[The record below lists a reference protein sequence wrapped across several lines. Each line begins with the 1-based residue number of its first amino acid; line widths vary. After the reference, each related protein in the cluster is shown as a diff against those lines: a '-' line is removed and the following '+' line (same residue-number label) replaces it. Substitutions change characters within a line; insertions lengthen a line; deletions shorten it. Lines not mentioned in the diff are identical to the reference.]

1 MFSRQIKQEK
11 TSLANIITK
20 FYEHKD
26 INGVKKA
33 LKNKRID
40 YVVEALE
47 SIEDADVILFV
58 LLANKD
64 SICGEVFKYL
74 NIKTQAAIIET
85 ASIHQ
90 LRIILFELYNDDVI
104 NLTYDLPEHLKKI
117 IIALDSQQRAA
128 IKQQS
133 EFDQDHVGA
142 IVNSEFFTLNI
153 NLTITEAIIEIKR
166 MHEDFEQSN
175 LIYVVDDENKLKGFV
190 TIHNLLFADSFDQK
204 VSSVYKEDVFYV
216 HSDEEIE
223 DVVEIFRK
231 YQIEQIAVINKDDEL
246 IGYITDN
253 DIQPILDEEATTD
266 IYKMYGIAELDFPY
280 IKSNVFVIFKSRLLW
295 LAILMLSATLT
306 AFLID
311 KFQDLGQTLTAGLS
325 TLVIVPIIPAMT
337 GTSGNAGSQSAASV
351 IRALSIGEIT
361 IKEYNKVMGK
371 EFLVGVLMGLV
382 LGVINFARLAVYF
395 AIVPPDLKSNG
406 LLVTTINNPMVVG
419 TIVSAATSLALFLSI
434 IISKLLGG
442 TLPLLATKLKIDPTI
457 MSTPIL
463 STLLDMVTTIILFGM
478 GIAFLLLIVDP
489 NIVVQANIIEH
500 PTTTTTTTSFNQ
512 ILLPNINMI

>member
-1 MFSRQIKQEK
+1 MFSRQNKQEK
-11 TSLANIITK
+11 TSLANIIIK
-20 FYEHKD
+20 YYENKD
-26 INGVKKA
+26 INGIKKA

-47 SIEDADVILFV
+47 SIDNADIILFV

-64 SICGEVFKYL
+64 TICGEVFKYL
-74 NIKTQAAIIET
+74 NIKTQASIIQT

-117 IIALDSQQRAA
+117 IISLDSQQRAA

-175 LIYVVDDENKLKGFV
+175 LIYVVDDERKLKGFV
-190 TIHNLLFADSFDQK
+190 TIHNLLFANSFDEK

-216 HSDEEIE
+216 RSDEEIE
-223 DVVEIFRK
+223 EVVEIFRK

-266 IYKMYGIAELDFPY
+266 IYKMYGIGELDFPY

-361 IKEYNKVMGK
+361 IKEYNRVMGK
-371 EFLVGVLMGLV
+371 EFLVGVLMGFV
-382 LGVINFARLAVYF
+382 LGIINFVRLVIYF
-395 AIVPPDLKSNG
+395 AIIPPDLKSNG
-406 LLVTTINNPMVVG
+406 LLITTINNPMIVG

-442 TLPLLATKLKIDPTI
+442 MLPLFATKLKIDPTI

-478 GIAFLLLIVDP
+478 GIAFLLLIVNHEFVD
-489 NIVVQANIIEH
+489 QANLIEH
-500 PTTTTTTTSFNQ
+500 PNLVNLQTSF
-512 ILLPNINMI
+512 LKTINN